1 MLRRFV
7 VVGLSLLAGLLLIQ
21 QVLADQSSPN
31 LAPAM
36 VSLAGGSLTPTLA
49 LTPTAT
55 LTPTTIPTAAPISL
69 DNYLPIVVKAPP
81 TPTAT
86 PTPIPTATRIPTATP
101 IPPTAIPPTPTLGT
115 VNPSCDGAA
124 SSSPPNYPVAITNV
138 NKAGNPETVTIR
150 NISNQPVD
158 INNWWICSMTGN
170 QRHAIL
176 SGTLA
181 PGQTLVVVSQANGPI
196 WNNTATDPAALYRR
210 DGFQV
215 GYRSQ

>member
-1 MLRRFV
+1 MFRRFV

-31 LAPAM
+31 STSAM
-36 VSLAGGSLTPTLA
+36 VSLGGGSLTPTLA

-55 LTPTTIPTAAPISL
+55 LTPTAIPTAAPISL

-81 TPTAT
+81 PPTAT
-86 PTPIPTATRIPTATP
+86 PAPIPTATP
-101 IPPTAIPPTPTLGT
+101 IPPTTIPPTPTLGT

-150 NISNQPVD
+150 NTSNQPVD